1 MTMTMWLPVQGCVA
15 SRSGYYYLGLVPF
28 PKLRG
33 GVLEQGAGQ
42 GPQHKEVPFGVRVLH
57 HA

>member
-1 MTMTMWLPVQGCVA
+1 MTMWLPVQGCVA